1 VRIPQRRTSRGHHS
15 PRKMR
20 TCKCRLSGDQLLPLN
35 QGQIVHCLCNK
46 ALRSRS
52 TMLIGMANTL
62 DRSQLRAYFALTEA
76 ASLLQY
82 AVRQQLQDDGG
93 LSYVQFEILAKL
105 ADADQG
111 LTMTALADGVVYSR
125 SGLTHQ
131 AGLLEQ
137 RGLITRA
144 TSPEDQRAIVV
155 DITEQGRAR
164 VAAVLPGHVQ
174 LVRELLFDSL
184 TSDDVRTLGDMMTKT
199 RDHMRRRPPR
209 SAAPR
214 KRRAGAA

>member
-1 VRIPQRRTSRGHHS
+1 
-15 PRKMR
+15 
-20 TCKCRLSGDQLLPLN
+20 
-35 QGQIVHCLCNK
+35 
-46 ALRSRS
+46 
-52 TMLIGMANTL
+52 MLIGMANTL
-62 DRSQLRAYFALTEA
+62 DPSQLRAYFALTEA

-214 KRRAGAA
+214 KRRAGERG